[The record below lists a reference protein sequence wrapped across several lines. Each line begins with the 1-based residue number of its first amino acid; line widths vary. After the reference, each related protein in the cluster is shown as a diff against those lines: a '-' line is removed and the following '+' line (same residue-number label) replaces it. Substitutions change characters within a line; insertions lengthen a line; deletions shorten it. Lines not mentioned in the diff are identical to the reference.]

1 MSGIIRLAILIGLI
15 VLFFYIKSK
24 FKLPK
29 IGATAM
35 FTGAPKTGKSTIA
48 VATAFSEIRKRRFK
62 TWVYN
67 KFHKKNPKEMPLLY
81 SNIPLKC
88 KYYVPITKELILRKE
103 RFVYGSVIYL
113 GEFSLVA
120 DSMEFKDKEL
130 NERLQLFC
138 KLIGH
143 ETKGGCLICDTQ
155 CISDC
160 HFAMKRVIGQ
170 YFYIHHT
177 SNIPLL
183 PWLVMYVREQQYSE
197 DGSTITAR
205 QDDNEDG
212 LKRVLVLKSVW
223 KKFDCYCYSTFT
235 DNLKEN
241 NKTEITED
249 FKARQIISFKNW
261 ITLNN
266 KYLKGEKE
274 NENSTKMDNK

>member
-1 MSGIIRLAILIGLI
+1 MTYIIIIGGII
-15 VLFFYIKSK
+15 LFFWIKSK

-48 VATAFSEIRKRRFK
+48 VATAFSELRKRRIK
-62 TWVYN
+62 TKIYN
-67 KFHKKNPKEMPLLY
+67 MFHKNKKEMPLLY
-81 SNIPLKC
+81 SNIPLKS
-88 KYYVPITKELILRKE
+88 KYYVPITKDLILRKE
-103 RFVYGSVIYL
+103 KFVYGSVIYL

-177 SNIPLL
+177 NNIPLL

-205 QDDNEDG
+205 AEDNEEG
-212 LKRVLVLKSVW
+212 LKQVLVLKSIW
-223 KKFDCYCYSTFT
+223 KKFDCYCYSIFT
-235 DNLKEN
+235 DDLKTN
-241 NKTEITED
+241 NETEVPKN
-249 FKARQIISFKNW
+249 FKAKQIVSFKNW
-261 ITLNN
+261 ITLNK
-266 KYLKGEKE
+266 KYLKGEEE
-274 NENSTKMDNK
+274 NENGIEMDNK

>member
-1 MSGIIRLAILIGLI
+1 MTYIIIIAGII
-15 VLFFYIKSK
+15 LFFWIKSK

-48 VATAFSEIRKRRFK
+48 VATAFSELRKRRIK
-62 TWVYN
+62 TKIYN
-67 KFHKKNPKEMPLLY
+67 VFHKNKKEMPLLY
-81 SNIPLKC
+81 SNIPLKS
-88 KYYVPITKELILRKE
+88 KYYVPITKDLILRKE
-103 RFVYGSVIYL
+103 KFVYNSVIYL
-113 GEFSLVA
+113 GEFSLIA

-143 ETKGGCLICDTQ
+143 ETKGGCLITDTQ

-160 HFAMKRVIGQ
+160 HYAMKRVTGQ

-177 SNIPLL
+177 VNIPLL
-183 PWLVMYVREQQYSE
+183 PFLIMYVREQQYSE

-205 QDDNEDG
+205 AEDNEEG
-212 LKRVLVLKSVW
+212 LKQVLIFKSIW
-223 KKFDCYCYSTFT
+223 RKFDCYCYSTFT
-235 DNLKEN
+235 DNLKTN
-241 NKTEITED
+241 DATELPKD
-249 FKARQIISFKNW
+249 FKAKQIISFKNW
-261 ITLNN
+261 ITLNK

-274 NENSTKMDNK
+274 NENGAKMDNK